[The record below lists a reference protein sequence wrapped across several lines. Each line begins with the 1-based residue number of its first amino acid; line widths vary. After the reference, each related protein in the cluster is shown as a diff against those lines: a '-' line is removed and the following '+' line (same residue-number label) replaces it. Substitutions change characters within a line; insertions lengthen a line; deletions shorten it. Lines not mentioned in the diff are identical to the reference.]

1 MGGLT
6 FEKLLLIG
14 IIAVF
19 IFGPDR
25 LPKLAEQLAQLIKRV
40 RSWTDTAKTRVSE
53 ELGEDFTDEDWRR
66 LDPRQYDPRRI
77 IRDAWNDV
85 DAPAA
90 VPPAARTAAAGSGAV
105 AATAAG
111 ASAGAAGGASAA
123 AGAASAPSWAAT
135 GGTATLEPGRA
146 PFDDEAT

>member
-25 LPKLAEQLAQLIKRV
+25 LPKLAQQLAQLIKRA
-40 RSWTDTAKTRVSE
+40 RAWTDDAKSRVSE
-53 ELGEDFTDEDWRR
+53 EFGEDFTEEDWRK

-85 DAPAA
+85 DVTGARTDAAPANTPALAGASVAGAATA
-90 VPPAARTAAAGSGAV
+90 VAAAGS
-105 AATAAG
+105 
-111 ASAGAAGGASAA
+111 S
-123 AGAASAPSWAAT
+123 SAPAWAKAT
-135 GGTATLEPGRA
+135 TTTLVPGEA
-146 PFDDEAT
+146 PFDTEAT

>member
-25 LPKLAEQLAQLIKRV
+25 LPKLAEQLAHFIKRA
-40 RSWTDTAKTRVSE
+40 RAWTEDAKTRVSE
-53 ELGEDFTDEDWRR
+53 EMGEDFTEEDWRK

-77 IRDAWNDV
+77 VRDAWNDA
-85 DAPAA
+85 DPNPRKPAA
-90 VPPAARTAAAGSGAV
+90 AI
-105 AATAAG
+105 
-111 ASAGAAGGASAA
+111 AAGGAAA
-123 AGAASAPSWAAT
+123 AGAAAGAAGAANMQAGGSSSRPAWAMNTASAEP
-135 GGTATLEPGRA
+135 TAPLVPGEA
-146 PFDDEAT
+146 PFDTEAT